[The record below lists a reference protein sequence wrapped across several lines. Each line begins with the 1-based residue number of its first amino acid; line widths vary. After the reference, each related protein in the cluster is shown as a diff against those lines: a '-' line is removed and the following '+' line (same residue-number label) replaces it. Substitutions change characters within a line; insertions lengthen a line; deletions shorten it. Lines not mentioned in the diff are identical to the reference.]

1 MFGLDTAIV
10 ELGLA
15 IAKPIASF
23 TDNEIDDK
31 IVEAIDLITDGE
43 YVNAMAIL
51 AELVDPD
58 DEK

>member
-1 MFGLDTAIV
+1 MFGLDTAII

-31 IVEAIDLITDGE
+31 VLEVIDYITRGE
-43 YVNAMAIL
+43 YIKAMNIL
-51 AELVDPD
+51 AELVDPEED
-58 DEK
+58 K